1 MHIPGGSSCR
11 TRQSSHYLGK
21 WVFGF
26 IGGIG
31 GGGGFLGYFFGWLV
45 FHMCTPNSDYTGDE
59 RFKPKQHNSSKQV
72 A

>member
-31 GGGGFLGYFFGWLV
+31 GGGGFLGYFFG
-45 FHMCTPNSDYTGDE
+45 
-59 RFKPKQHNSSKQV
+59 
-72 A
+72 